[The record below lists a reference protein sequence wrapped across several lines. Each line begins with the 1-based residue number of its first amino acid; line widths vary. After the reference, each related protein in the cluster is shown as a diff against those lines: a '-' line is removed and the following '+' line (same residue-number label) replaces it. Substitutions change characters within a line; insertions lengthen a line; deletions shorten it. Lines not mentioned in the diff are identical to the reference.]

1 MRKVPKA
8 ANDVLNEWVLRGYIT
23 AEQAASPA
31 KYLSYINQA
40 KDSICGYC
48 NLPLTMPGLP
58 DGLFYPWVEISYSIM
73 QGGVFQQSSG
83 TVKSVS
89 EGDTSVTFNTD
100 VNRATAPIVD
110 YSAALDRYRQLF

>member
-1 MRKVPKA
+1 MAKA
-8 ANDVLNEWVLRGYIT
+8 ASNVLSEWELRGYVT
-23 AEQAASPA
+23 AEESPE
-31 KYLSYINQA
+31 KHLSYINQA
-40 KDSICGYC
+40 KDAICAYC
-48 NLPLTMPGLP
+48 NLPMSISALP

-100 VNRATAPIVD
+100 VNRAIAPIVD
-110 YSAALDRYRQLF
+110 YSAALNRFRQLF